1 MLDVSYMAM
10 SVILHVPGHLVVA
23 FLLPRLASFD
33 MLFCPFSLII
43 FHMDIMVSHIFQEE
57 LYELILETNK
67 HCVELCKP
75 GASIRQ
81 IHNHSVSPFSYC
93 VFNFPENS

>member
-1 MLDVSYMAM
+1 MASY
-10 SVILHVPGHLVVA
+10 
-23 FLLPRLASFD
+23 
-33 MLFCPFSLII
+33 
-43 FHMDIMVSHIFQEE
+43 IFQKE

-81 IHNHSVSPFSYC
+81 IHNHSVSPFSYLFFFQ
-93 VFNFPENS
+93 VIIRN